1 MLKEFKAFALRGNVV
16 DLAVGV
22 VIGAAFTTIVTSLV
36 ADVMMPPIGLLV
48 GGLDFSNF
56 FFTLKGDSAPTLEAA
71 KTAGAVTLNYGL
83 FITHCIKFLIIAF
96 AIFMIVKQINRLK
109 KEEAAVPTPPPVQ
122 EVLLREIR
130 DALVAKK

>member
-1 MLKEFKAFALRGNVV
+1 MLKEFKAFAIRGNVV

-22 VIGAAFTTIVTSLV
+22 VIGDAFTTLVTSLV
-36 ADVMMPPIGLLV
+36 ADVIMPPIGLLV

-56 FFTLKGDSAPTLEAA
+56 FFTLKGDPAPTLEAA

-83 FITHCIKFLIIAF
+83 FITHCIKFLIVAF
-96 AIFMIVKQINRLK
+96 AIFVIVKQINRLR
-109 KEEAAVPTPPPVQ
+109 KEEAATPVPPPAQ

-130 DALVAKK
+130 DALIAKK

>member
-36 ADVMMPPIGLLV
+36 ADVIMPPIGLLV

-56 FFTLKGDSAPTLEAA
+56 FFTLKGASAPTLEAA

-109 KEEAAVPTPPPVQ
+109 KEEAAIPTPPPVQ

>member
-36 ADVMMPPIGLLV
+36 ADVIMPPIGLLV

-56 FFTLKGDSAPTLEAA
+56 FFTLKGDPAPTLEAA

-96 AIFMIVKQINRLK
+96 AIFVLVKQINRLK
-109 KEEAAVPTPPPVQ
+109 KEEAAAPVAPPAQ

-130 DALVAKK
+130 DARIAKK

>member
-1 MLKEFKAFALRGNVV
+1 MLKEFKAFAIRGNVV

-36 ADVMMPPIGLLV
+36 ADVIMPPIGLLV

-56 FFTLKGDSAPTLEAA
+56 FFTLKGDPAPTLEAA

-83 FITHCIKFLIIAF
+83 FITHCIKFLIVAF
-96 AIFMIVKQINRLK
+96 AIFVIVKQINRLR
-109 KEEAAVPTPPPVQ
+109 KEEAATPVPPPAQ

-130 DALVAKK
+130 DALIAKK